1 VPAMKP
7 KIRDDLT
14 VVELD
19 GEVVIYDER
28 ADDIH
33 HLNPT
38 ASIVFS
44 LCDGGSTVK
53 EMARDIASEF
63 GVAADQ
69 IEREVRPLLREFR
82 KAGLLAEK
90 GAKVG

>member
-7 KIRDDLT
+7 RIRDDLT

-19 GEVVIYDER
+19 GEVVIYDEL

-44 LCDGGSTVK
+44 LCDGGTTVK
-53 EMARDIASEF
+53 DMAQEIAGAF
-63 GVAADQ
+63 GVPTDQ
-69 IEREVRPLLREFR
+69 VEREVRPLLREFR
-82 KAGLLAEK
+82 KAGLLVEK

>member
-1 VPAMKP
+1 MKP
-7 KIRDDLT
+7 RIRDDLT
-14 VVELD
+14 VEELD

-53 EMARDIASEF
+53 EMARDIANEF
-63 GVAADQ
+63 GVAADHV
-69 IEREVRPLLREFR
+69 EREIRPLLREFR
-82 KAGLLAEK
+82 TAGLLAEK

>member
-1 VPAMKP
+1 MKP

-28 ADDIH
+28 TDDIH

-38 ASIVFS
+38 ASVVFS
-44 LCDGGSTVK
+44 LCDGLSTVR
-53 EMARDIASEF
+53 EMAGEIAQAF
-63 GVAADQ
+63 GAEEDQ
-69 IEREVRPLLREFR
+69 VEREVRALLREFR
-82 KAGLLAEK
+82 KAGLLMER
-90 GAKVG
+90 GARVG

>member
-1 VPAMKP
+1 VPAQKP
-7 KIRDDLT
+7 KIREDLT

-19 GEVVIYDER
+19 GEIVIYDER

-38 ASIVFS
+38 ASVVFS

-53 EMARDIASEF
+53 EMAREIAEAF
-63 GVAADQ
+63 GIVEDQ
-69 IEREVRPLLREFR
+69 VEKEIRPLLREFR
-82 KAGLLAEK
+82 KAGLLVERSAR
-90 GAKVG
+90 VG

>member
-1 VPAMKP
+1 MKP

-28 ADDIH
+28 AEDIH

-44 LCDGGSTVK
+44 LCDGRSTVK
-53 EMARDIASEF
+53 EMARDIAEAF
-63 GVAADQ
+63 GVTEDQ
-69 IEREVRPLLREFR
+69 VEQEVRPLLREFR

-90 GAKVG
+90 GARVG